1 LSYSTAG
8 LFLRAAWRIS
18 EAVFCPRRFKDRF
31 SRRREA
37 RVVNIQP
44 TEPKPE
50 LQANKLALMRKLD
63 AGVLDRLGH
72 VDQLESA
79 IANYEL
85 AFRMQSAV
93 PELMEISGESGT
105 TRNLYG

>member
-1 LSYSTAG
+1 
-8 LFLRAAWRIS
+8 
-18 EAVFCPRRFKDRF
+18 
-31 SRRREA
+31 
-37 RVVNIQP
+37 
-44 TEPKPE
+44 
-50 LQANKLALMRKLD
+50 MRKLD

>member
-1 LSYSTAG
+1 MDWAENQRPAG
-8 LFLRAAWRIS
+8 LCRAQRRAYSSWRPGEFRERFL
-18 EAVFCPRRFKDRF
+18 PRRFRIGF
-31 SRRREA
+31 QGGREA
-37 RVVNIQP
+37 VVNIKP

-93 PELMEISGESGT
+93 RS
-105 TRNLYG
+105 